1 MLDGSIPVII
11 CESIVA
17 RVRPKFIWM
26 GGGHRDWKLGM
37 AVSEFLQG
45 FDAIVLDVSEPRA

>member
-1 MLDGSIPVII
+1 MLDGLIPVIV

-26 GGGHRDWKLGM
+26 GGGHRDRTLGM
-37 AVSEFLQG
+37 AVSEFLRG
-45 FDAIVLDVSEPRA
+45 VDAIVLDVSEPMA